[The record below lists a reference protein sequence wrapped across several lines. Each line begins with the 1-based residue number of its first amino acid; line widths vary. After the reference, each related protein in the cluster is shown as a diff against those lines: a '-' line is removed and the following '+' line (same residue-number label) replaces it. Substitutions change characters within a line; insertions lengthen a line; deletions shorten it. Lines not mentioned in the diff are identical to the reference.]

1 WGSHASMRAHLDDQ
15 ASGSLQGGI
24 PSTYLTAR
32 NLDLCSVCG
41 LTACQRKQGGWQL
54 ATVADRNSM
63 TAWAELCM
71 LPKAVLRPPPR
82 GGAHR
87 QLQTCAFTQ
96 RRCARWLEGE
106 RHELWEIN
114 RRGGPPVAFAPAV
127 RTAMMT
133 LMSPSTL
140 GGKPVAWPWLQRGN
154 FLGLALR
161 LLTRF
166 FWKKKAVV
174 LAALRAKHPTAAPAR
189 PSLLGSGPCPA
200 GSTPDFSV
208 EDVVRAARSFR
219 CGSAAGPSGLRGEH
233 LREALD
239 SAHDDEVAAHLT
251 RVAQLLA
258 RGEAPLELAQ
268 HLAGA
273 TLHALPKGADDI
285 GVAVPLGSEAA
296 VHCSR
301 HWVHA
306 NRSNPNKVFL
316 KLDFANA
323 FNTVDRAALL
333 REVRLRLPALS
344 PWAEWCY
351 SHHTKLLFQGEVLT
365 SEAGVQQGDPLGDCA
380 AVSAAVGRLVN
391 AARQLGL
398 QLNAS
403 KCELTTLN
411 GPQTNLD
418 PSLFPAGFQVNDT
431 GEFVLLG
438 AAVGSPGFCHQHT
451 LQRAEKT
458 KPLLQALSKLAD
470 SQTALLLLRHCAS
483 WSKLVYSCR
492 VTPPPFHQ
500 DALQSYDAAVLQC
513 LELCCSGPLTPSA
526 CIQASLSTKTGGLGL
541 RSVVRHSGAAYT
553 ASVLATL
560 GTCSL
565 ILQQYSPS
573 LDAIIS
579 NLNGTLLAADH
590 VPFPPPPS
598 LRQQDL
604 SRAVD
609 RNTAV
614 QLASALSGPGHE
626 AARAH
631 LQLLQEP
638 GAGAWLQ
645 ALPCAAL
652 GLHVDSALFR
662 IMVRLRLRLQL
673 HSEDAPC
680 RFCDGVCD
688 TYGDHARVCP
698 CGGDRTKRMALG
710 RGMAAALQ
718 MCTSRTGAF
727 GGPAAFDL
735 AVTSGLRT
743 GATAGSAQEGGRSAA
758 DYEARKRA
766 HQQTE
771 ASCDAAGIQFV
782 PLVAEAC
789 AGGWAP
795 TAVATWK
802 QVARA
807 VAGRAGDSASVLV
820 DRLQQS
826 LSLTLQRENARA
838 ILRRA
843 GDNPSAGALHFD
855 TP

>member
-1 WGSHASMRAHLDDQ
+1 MPQQAPGPFPVGRVVLQPSHKAALPRRGSHFRGRRAARRSTWPLLF
-15 ASGSLQGGI
+15 ALALQPALSAAGRGQ
-24 PSTYLTAR
+24 
-32 NLDLCSVCG
+32 LDLCFAYLDDVC
-41 LTACQRKQGGWQL
+41 L
-54 ATVADRNSM
+54 A
-63 TAWAELCM
+63 
-71 LPKAVLRPPPR
+71 
-82 GGAHR
+82 
-87 QLQTCAFTQ
+87 
-96 RRCARWLEGE
+96 
-106 RHELWEIN
+106 
-114 RRGGPPVAFAPAV
+114 
-127 RTAMMT
+127 
-133 LMSPSTL
+133 
-140 GGKPVAWPWLQRGN
+140 
-154 FLGLALR
+154 
-161 LLTRF
+161 
-166 FWKKKAVV
+166 
-174 LAALRAKHPTAAPAR
+174 
-189 PSLLGSGPCPA
+189 
-200 GSTPDFSV
+200 
-208 EDVVRAARSFR
+208 
-219 CGSAAGPSGLRGEH
+219 
-233 LREALD
+233 
-239 SAHDDEVAAHLT
+239 
-251 RVAQLLA
+251 
-258 RGEAPLELAQ
+258 
-268 HLAGA
+268 
-273 TLHALPKGADDI
+273 
-285 GVAVPLGSEAA
+285 
-296 VHCSR
+296 
-301 HWVHA
+301 
-306 NRSNPNKVFL
+306 
-316 KLDFANA
+316 
-323 FNTVDRAALL
+323 
-333 REVRLRLPALS
+333 
-344 PWAEWCY
+344 
-351 SHHTKLLFQGEVLT
+351 
-365 SEAGVQQGDPLGDCA
+365 GDCA

-500 DALQSYDAAVLQC
+500 DALQSYDSAVLQC
-513 LELCCSGPLTPSA
+513 LELCCSGPLTPAA

-698 CGGDRTKRMALG
+698 CGGDRTKRHN
-710 RGMAAALQ
+710 R
-718 MCTSRTGAF
+718 
-727 GGPAAFDL
+727 
-735 AVTSGLRT
+735 LRT
-743 GATAGSAQEGGRSAA
+743 
-758 DYEARKRA
+758 
-766 HQQTE
+766 
-771 ASCDAAGIQFV
+771 V
-782 PLVAEAC
+782 
-789 AGGWAP
+789 
-795 TAVATWK
+795 VATW
-802 QVARA
+802 AEA
-807 VAGRAGDSASVLV
+807 AG
-820 DRLQQS
+820 
-826 LSLTLQRENARA
+826 
-838 ILRRA
+838 
-843 GDNPSAGALHFD
+843 LH
-855 TP
+855 PEIEKPGLLPPPV

>member
-1 WGSHASMRAHLDDQ
+1 MKAEARA
-15 ASGSLQGGI
+15 
-24 PSTYLTAR
+24 
-32 NLDLCSVCG
+32 
-41 LTACQRKQGGWQL
+41 
-54 ATVADRNSM
+54 
-63 TAWAELCM
+63 
-71 LPKAVLRPPPR
+71 
-82 GGAHR
+82 
-87 QLQTCAFTQ
+87 
-96 RRCARWLEGE
+96 WL
-106 RHELWEIN
+106 
-114 RRGGPPVAFAPAV
+114 
-127 RTAMMT
+127 
-133 LMSPSTL
+133 
-140 GGKPVAWPWLQRGN
+140 
-154 FLGLALR
+154 
-161 LLTRF
+161 
-166 FWKKKAVV
+166 
-174 LAALRAKHPTAAPAR
+174 
-189 PSLLGSGPCPA
+189 
-200 GSTPDFSV
+200 
-208 EDVVRAARSFR
+208 
-219 CGSAAGPSGLRGEH
+219 
-233 LREALD
+233 
-239 SAHDDEVAAHLT
+239 
-251 RVAQLLA
+251 
-258 RGEAPLELAQ
+258 APLQ
-268 HLAGA
+268 
-273 TLHALPKGADDI
+273 I

-301 HWVHA
+301 HWAHA

-365 SEAGVQQGDPLGDCA
+365 SEAGVQQGDPLGPLLFALALQPALSAAGRGQLDLCFAYLDDVCLAGDCA

-565 ILQQYSPS
+565 TLQQYSPS

-662 IMVRLRLRLQL
+662 IMVPLRLRLQL

-698 CGGDRTKRMALG
+698 CGGDRTKRHNRLRTVVATWAEAAGLHPEIEKPGLLPARCEHNGASEDGTRQGNG
-710 RGMAAALQ
+710 RRPADVYIPHWGL
-718 MCTSRTGAF
+718 R
-727 GGPAAFDL
+727 GPAAFDL

-795 TAVATWK
+795 TAVAAWK